1 MARLSF
7 IELVHHR
14 TVLVQN
20 IRSLW
25 KNVRFLVDNRLV
37 SFRVLFNLLLLCQQR
52 NRCIPDRL
60 LLVARHRREAK
71 QHNRMLF
78 QHANH
83 ILLLLHGQLVGFLGF
98 IRAQDGIVLV
108 QKHQSSVHLFPARDV
123 TLGAREF
130 QIHGHPQEI
139 GVDIVNSVPR
149 DFLLPQMVEQL
160 GCDERQV
167 SHTVVV
173 REHLVGSKVNAGLHL
188 DTLDSLGR
196 KLVRDQ
202 HAVLLR
208 SLGEEVIIR
217 RLGWA
222 VELVLLRKQV
232 VDGRAA
238 VTKST
243 VRLQERFN
251 DRSA

>member
-1 MARLSF
+1 M
-7 IELVHHR
+7 
-14 TVLVQN
+14 
-20 IRSLW
+20 
-25 KNVRFLVDNRLV
+25 
-37 SFRVLFNLLLLCQQR
+37 
-52 NRCIPDRL
+52 
-60 LLVARHRREAK
+60 
-71 QHNRMLF
+71 
-78 QHANH
+78 
-83 ILLLLHGQLVGFLGF
+83 
-98 IRAQDGIVLV
+98 
-108 QKHQSSVHLFPARDV
+108 
-123 TLGAREF
+123 
-130 QIHGHPQEI
+130 
-139 GVDIVNSVPR
+139 NSVPR

-188 DTLDSLGR
+188 DTLNPLGR

-251 DRSA
+251 DRGA

>member
-1 MARLSF
+1 MARLCF

-20 IRSLW
+20 IRSLR

-37 SFRVLFNLLLLCQQR
+37 SFRVLFDLLLLCQER
-52 NRCIPDRL
+52 NRCIPHSL

-123 TLGAREF
+123 TLGA
-130 QIHGHPQEI
+130 
-139 GVDIVNSVPR
+139 
-149 DFLLPQMVEQL
+149 
-160 GCDERQV
+160 
-167 SHTVVV
+167 
-173 REHLVGSKVNAGLHL
+173 
-188 DTLDSLGR
+188 
-196 KLVRDQ
+196 
-202 HAVLLR
+202 
-208 SLGEEVIIR
+208 
-217 RLGWA
+217 
-222 VELVLLRKQV
+222 
-232 VDGRAA
+232 
-238 VTKST
+238 
-243 VRLQERFN
+243 
-251 DRSA
+251 